1 MKHFLVFI
9 SVVMVNLSLV
19 ASDTESYPKIPI
31 EKLTQIAASLPP
43 LIRTDVIIHD
53 QYYLAETETDLIR
66 DIINKYELFTDEII
80 KDANYPVTPLEISF
94 IFNKNPDFATHY
106 EKMLVIY
113 LILTNQ
119 IDSRNIG
126 EYGIGLGAYNRWKK
140 SIYLTEWTPH
150 VGFYFQDYY
159 DIQKAKEDI

>member
-1 MKHFLVFI
+1 MKHFLIFI
-9 SVVMVNLSLV
+9 SVIMVNLSLV
-19 ASDTESYPKIPI
+19 ASDTELYPEISI
-31 EKLTQIAASLPP
+31 EKLTQIAASLPS
-43 LIRTDVIIHD
+43 LTRTDVIIPD
-53 QYYLAETETDLIR
+53 QYSLAATETDLIR

-80 KDANYPVTPLEISF
+80 KDANYPVTSLEIGF
-94 IFNKNPDFATHY
+94 IFNKNPDVATHY

-126 EYGIGLGAYNRWKK
+126 QYGISLGAYDRWKK

-150 VGFYFQDYY
+150 AVFTFQDYY
-159 DIQKAKEDI
+159 DLEKAKKDI